1 MPIVKFYNSPPQNPN
16 IRSISHQIIFSTFL
30 NSFAIFG
37 HILSNLEYYIT
48 REQIK
53 ILLRFIIERSYI
65 MCQSRCNRNT
75 WQCTCRE
82 VIGNGCCGGGNHGC
96 GCGCGGN
103 NGRPSCGCRRRE
115 FFECEEE
122 RDDFGREEF
131 EREEGCRPP
140 MRPHCPCHRPPVPP
154 CPPCPPHPPIPPH
167 PPCPPCD
174 GRPFPWNGETIDM
187 TEAAQQLLHNIE
199 AVPID
204 IGGTIFIKIGNRY
217 FKLCFEFESLEKQ
230 PRFDFED

>member
-1 MPIVKFYNSPPQNPN
+1 
-16 IRSISHQIIFSTFL
+16 
-30 NSFAIFG
+30 
-37 HILSNLEYYIT
+37 
-48 REQIK
+48 
-53 ILLRFIIERSYI
+53 

-82 VIGNGCCGGGNHGC
+82 VIGNGGCGNHGCGCGGNNGGNNGRPGC

-103 NGRPSCGCRRRE
+103 NGGNNGRPGCGCGRRE

-122 RDDFGREEF
+122 RNDFDCEEF
-131 EREEGCRPP
+131 DREEEGCRPP
-140 MRPHCPCHRPPVPP
+140 MRPHCPCHRPP
-154 CPPCPPHPPIPPH
+154 H
-167 PPCPPCD
+167 PPCPPCG
-174 GRPFPWNGETIDM
+174 GRPFPWNGETIDL